1 MAEENSNSNGN
12 TVYVEHQHDD
22 EEEELDNLKKKHR
35 KDQSVTQT
43 LPEVLNRLVSA
54 ILFPEP
60 ADDNSLLHR
69 IKNSI
74 ADNVPLLPEASKN
87 SANDVI
93 TWTRRGSSLRALL
106 VISVGTVSFVS
117 LTGLLVFT
125 LFFLA
130 ATINAIVI
138 SLLMSLAAAGGFLAL
153 FFVCSTAIY
162 IGSLSIA
169 IFVISVTTFWTIVA
183 ILIISG
189 WIGFFYTV
197 WLITRK
203 SFGFAKHSLS
213 VTGSAITSYST
224 SRATRHLVRTDSN

>member
-224 SRATRHLVRTDSN
+224 SRATHT

>member
-12 TVYVEHQHDD
+12 TVYVEHHHQN
-22 EEEELDNLKKKHR
+22 EQEELDNLKHSKPKP
-35 KDQSVTQT
+35 VTQT
-43 LPEVLNRLVSA
+43 LPEVVNHLISA
-54 ILFPEP
+54 ILFPES
-60 ADDNSLLHR
+60 ADATSLLHR
-69 IKNSI
+69 IKNSV

-93 TWTRRGSSLRALL
+93 IWTRRGSPLRALL

-138 SLLMSLAAAGGFLAL
+138 SLLMSFAAAGGFLAL
-153 FFVCSTAIY
+153 FFVCATGIY

-189 WIGFFYTV
+189 WVGFFYIV

-224 SRATRHLVRTDSN
+224 SRATRNLVHTDSN